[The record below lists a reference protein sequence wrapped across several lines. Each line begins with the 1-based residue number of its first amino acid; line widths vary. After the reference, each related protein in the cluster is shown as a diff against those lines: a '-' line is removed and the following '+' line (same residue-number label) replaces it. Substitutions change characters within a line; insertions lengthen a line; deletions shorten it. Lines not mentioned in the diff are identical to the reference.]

1 MSTAWGGESGVS
13 TVFFSSSFFFR
24 QRSPCF
30 ITKHFLLHFGGG
42 GRCVACGLQLELEP
56 AIRVPVF
63 GSKFWGTFFL
73 VGQGISWVR
82 EYILPRC
89 LASVRCLESD
99 AEFSRTVYRR
109 GDHIKR
115 VVNY

>member
-63 GSKFWGTFFL
+63 GSKFWGTFFWLVKEL
-73 VGQGISWVR
+73 VGFENIFFRAALLQCG
-82 EYILPRC
+82 
-89 LASVRCLESD
+89 A
-99 AEFSRTVYRR
+99 
-109 GDHIKR
+109 
-115 VVNY
+115 